1 MFERDYL
8 MSIIMKYAEMLV
20 KSWSRH
26 KDKDDPLGSAQML
39 ETAVGDATDIDGD
52 ALLSLAPES
61 MASVMQVSGIDPRVC
76 EYIGRSLVL
85 ASTYLQEAGD
95 QERANLRYQQA
106 VALSHVY
113 GFELP
118 DSAEQIVE
126 DAEADLAKNE
136 EVS

>member
-39 ETAVGDATDIDGD
+39 ETAVGAATDIDGD

-126 DAEADLAKNE
+126 DAEAELAKNE
-136 EVS
+136 EIS

>member
-20 KSWSRH
+20 KSWSRS

-39 ETAVGDATDIDGD
+39 ETTVGDATDIDGE

-61 MASVMQVSGIDPRVC
+61 MASIMQVSGVDPRVC

-85 ASTYLQEAGD
+85 ASSYLQEAGEE
-95 QERANLRYQQA
+95 ERAALRYQQA
-106 VALSHVY
+106 QALSAAY

-118 DSAEQIVE
+118 DSPETIV
-126 DAEADLAKNE
+126 AEAEAELAQGSAE
-136 EVS
+136 

>member
-85 ASTYLQEAGD
+85 ASTYLHEAGD

-126 DAEADLAKNE
+126 DAEAELAKNE

>member
-126 DAEADLAKNE
+126 DAEAELAKNE

>member
-61 MASVMQVSGIDPRVC
+61 MASVMQVSGIDPQVC

-126 DAEADLAKNE
+126 DAEAELAKNE

>member
-95 QERANLRYQQA
+95 QERANLRYRQA

-126 DAEADLAKNE
+126 DAEAELAKNE

>member
-39 ETAVGDATDIDGD
+39 ETAVGDATDIDGE

-61 MASVMQVSGIDPRVC
+61 MASIMQVSGVDPRVC

-85 ASTYLQEAGD
+85 TSTYLQEAGD
-95 QERANLRYQQA
+95 QERAALRYQQA
-106 VALSHVY
+106 QALSQAY
-113 GFELP
+113 GFALP
-118 DSAEQIVE
+118 DSPEQIVAA
-126 DAEADLAKNE
+126 AEAELKNGE
-136 EVS
+136 A

>member
-20 KSWSRH
+20 KSWSRS

-95 QERANLRYQQA
+95 TERALLRYQQA
-106 VALSHVY
+106 VALSQFY

-118 DSAEQIVE
+118 DSAEAIVE
-126 DAEADLAKNE
+126 DAQEELAKA
-136 EVS
+136 SDAS